1 MQRVTVTLDDDLMA
15 ELDAIIA
22 ERGYQ
27 NRSEAIRDLAR
38 AGIKEAAPDSGR
50 GRDCVAALVYVYDH
64 EARQL
69 SKRLARAYH
78 DQHELSL
85 ASLHVHLDHD
95 TCLEVTVLR
104 GKSGDV
110 QHFGE
115 HVIAERGVR
124 HGKLVRM
131 PVETPAASSGSRHRS
146 HHHHDHDQ
154 VAPKPPQRRSKASC
168 GKDPRMLSGR
178 CLPMARSSGPR
189 MTSGK
194 SSPGSGLSIASKILR
209 DVDGNAG
216 IRSLP
221 RSRSLTKRD

>member
-69 SKRLARAYH
+69 SKRLVRAYH

-104 GKSGDV
+104 GKSGEV

-146 HHHHDHDQ
+146 HHHHHDHDQ
-154 VAPKPPQRRSKASC
+154 VAPSPPAEIRECCRADAS
-168 GKDPRMLSGR
+168 LW
-178 CLPMARSSGPR
+178 
-189 MTSGK
+189 
-194 SSPGSGLSIASKILR
+194 R
-209 DVDGNAG
+209 DH
-216 IRSLP
+216 
-221 RSRSLTKRD
+221 RDRG